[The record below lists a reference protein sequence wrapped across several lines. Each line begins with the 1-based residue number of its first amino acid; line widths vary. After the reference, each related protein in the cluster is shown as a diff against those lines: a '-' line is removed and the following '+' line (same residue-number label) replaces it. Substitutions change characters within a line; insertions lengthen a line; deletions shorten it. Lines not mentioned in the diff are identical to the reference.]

1 MKEDILKILNNCTCS
16 ISFSFFPHF
25 FLFSLSLYILWRHMR
40 GFLRCV
46 LGQIVPFMVNR
57 YSYERAEKCSTFL
70 FTHGNLQEIL
80 CPWGSYTC
88 PNPISLEFQPRGIHE
103 SCLTVPSTPIPRLP
117 LPASGGSW
125 HAALAG
131 SAWVPDQESLA
142 SLVRTCHCCPSYSQ
156 SPAKFSP
163 GDWRIRRNVPSCL
176 VAPIGWNLLKRKSMI
191 IPLRPHQWWLCF
203 EVSCIYIIPL
213 FGFCSIHTDFIHA
226 HSYLFL

>member
-88 PNPISLEFQPRGIHE
+88 PSY
-103 SCLTVPSTPIPRLP
+103 T
-117 LPASGGSW
+117 
-125 HAALAG
+125 
-131 SAWVPDQESLA
+131 
-142 SLVRTCHCCPSYSQ
+142 CPSYTWTLLALSF
-156 SPAKFSP
+156 SPAGSMSLVWLCPAPPSP
-163 GDWRIRRNVPSCL
+163 GCRYQLL
-176 VAPIGWNLLKRKSMI
+176 VAAGTQLWQALRGFLTRKAWPRLSELVI
-191 IPLRPHQWWLCF
+191 VAQATHKVLQSSAL
-203 EVSCIYIIPL
+203 ETGVSEGM
-213 FGFCSIHTDFIHA
+213 FRRV
-226 HSYLFL
+226 